1 MDHKTLLR
9 SMEYATRRSFM
20 TAAAK
25 ACLGVSVLAMPS
37 IVRAAEEQAAA
48 AAGAAR
54 GAGKAKS
61 VIYLYMAGGMSHID
75 TWDPKP
81 GTEGAGEFEPIKT
94 SAPDI
99 LIGEHLPLM
108 AKQMDQCALIRS
120 LNSKVGEHQ
129 RANYMMHTGYLPLGT
144 ARHPGLGP
152 WVLRLG
158 GRTNNN
164 LPGSVIVGRGGLG
177 SGSGFLGTEY
187 EPLMIG
193 KAQDGLANINR
204 PGMVTEE
211 QFEQRM
217 ALLDKLDAEFRKTY
231 RTRGVQGYNEF
242 YDEARRMMHST
253 DVEAFNLSKEDEA
266 TREKYGSDPFG
277 QGCLLA
283 RRLVQHGV
291 RFVEVALGG
300 WDTHA
305 DNFDRVEELCNKL
318 DKGMAAL
325 IADLRERGLLES
337 TLVVLTTE
345 FGRTPRINA
354 DRNNGRDHHP
364 KAFSG
369 ILAGGGI
376 KGGQVWGKSDKAGNN
391 VDTDGV
397 SIPDFNSTIAY
408 ALGVD
413 HEKKLKAKDG
423 RPFTLGNEGKPLVKL
438 F

>member
-1 MDHKTLLR
+1 MDHTTLLR
-9 SMEYATRRSFM
+9 SMNYATRRSFM

-37 IVRAAEEQAAA
+37 IVRAADEQVAAA
-48 AAGAAR
+48 AK

-81 GTEGAGEFEPIKT
+81 GTEGAGEFDPIKT
-94 SAPDI
+94 SAPGVM
-99 LIGEHLPLM
+99 IGEHLPLM

-129 RANYMMHTGYLPLGT
+129 RANYMMHTSYLPLGT

-152 WVLRLG
+152 WVLRLA
-158 GRTNNN
+158 GRTNAN

-187 EPLMIG
+187 EPLLIG

-204 PGMVTEE
+204 PGMITEE

-217 ALLDKLDAEFRKTY
+217 SLLDKLDADFRKTY
-231 RTRGVQGYNEF
+231 QTRGVQGYNEF
-242 YDEARRMMHST
+242 YAEARRMMHST
-253 DVEAFNLSKEDEA
+253 DVEAFNLAKEDDA

-337 TLVVLTTE
+337 TLVVLTSE

-369 ILAGGGI
+369 ILAGGGV
-376 KGGQVWGKSDKAGNN
+376 KGGQVWGKSDKAGNQ
-391 VDTDGV
+391 VDSDGV